1 MANAYV
7 NYKAIITTS
16 ELTTLYTVGSETTA
30 IIKSLRITN
39 VDEENDC
46 KIRAFV
52 VDTDSVSYTLE
63 TNRNV
68 QKGTSE
74 ELFNSYSFSTSP
86 VVLKESEVL
95 KLQAENGGDLHAILS
110 GARLSYS
117 FTPRMFLQSLI
128 QYNNVSNLLSVN
140 ARFGLLKNANTGLFV
155 VLNILKDDDLLDYI
169 NNQRLTVKYTH
180 TFDFIK

>member
-63 TNRNV
+63 ANRNC
-68 QKGTSE
+68 GCDREDTS
-74 ELFNSYSFSTSP
+74 LSSRNTNKPRLIRRLNKYNKTRYTDQGPTGRCPYS
-86 VVLKESEVL
+86 KRR
-95 KLQAENGGDLHAILS
+95 G
-110 GARLSYS
+110 R
-117 FTPRMFLQSLI
+117 
-128 QYNNVSNLLSVN
+128 
-140 ARFGLLKNANTGLFV
+140 
-155 VLNILKDDDLLDYI
+155 
-169 NNQRLTVKYTH
+169 
-180 TFDFIK
+180 